1 MEVSVPLS
9 QGRHPVKLRETSA
22 LILAEPPKPVYL
34 VLTSSSGRLLS
45 SFARDL
51 ERSFAG
57 LGKGLLSHLV
67 KLRSG
72 LTFRRSEDLA
82 FRSPDLPANS
92 ASLVAR
98 APH

>member
-22 LILAEPPKPVYL
+22 LILAEPPQLVYL
-34 VLTSSSGRLLS
+34 VLTSFSERLLS

-51 ERSFAG
+51 ERSFAA
-57 LGKGLLSHLV
+57 LGKG
-67 KLRSG
+67 RSTIWLNFG
-72 LTFRRSEDLA
+72 GIAAARSSEDLHL
-82 FRSPDLPANS
+82 RSPDLVANS